1 MYFLFFQWPEKK
13 LAKRL
18 EWMCKRKN
26 PKEEELKE
34 LKDQLMFKHVDSL
47 RKDQLRRLK
56 EWQDEVN
63 QLDQKAIKITVEKTT
78 PSNLT
83 LNTKLSKGSALSC
96 TLFLIFIN
104 DLPNLLNV
112 SKDLF
117 ADDLVMWT
125 SGYSSSKCIAE

>member
-1 MYFLFFQWPEKK
+1 MQYIHSYFNNVFSFFQWPEKK

-34 LKDQLMFKHVDSL
+34 LKNQLMFKHVDSL

-63 QLDQKAIKITVEKTT
+63 QLDQKAIKITVE
-78 PSNLT
+78 NEHDLE
-83 LNTKLSKGSALSC
+83 GSYITRSP
-96 TLFLIFIN
+96 TFYPEVGQGF
-104 DLPNLLNV
+104 
-112 SKDLF
+112 F
-117 ADDLVMWT
+117 
-125 SGYSSSKCIAE
+125 

>member
-1 MYFLFFQWPEKK
+1 MSARSALFSRVFIYISITYFLFFQWPEKK

-63 QLDQKAIKITVEKTT
+63 QLDQKAIKITVE
-78 PSNLT
+78 NEH
-83 LNTKLSKGSALSC
+83 
-96 TLFLIFIN
+96 
-104 DLPNLLNV
+104 DLE
-112 SKDLF
+112 
-117 ADDLVMWT
+117 
-125 SGYSSSKCIAE
+125 G

>member
-1 MYFLFFQWPEKK
+1 MYNIFNTSYFNNVFSFFQWPEKK

-63 QLDQKAIKITVEKTT
+63 QLDQKAIKITVE
-78 PSNLT
+78 NEH
-83 LNTKLSKGSALSC
+83 
-96 TLFLIFIN
+96 
-104 DLPNLLNV
+104 DLE
-112 SKDLF
+112 
-117 ADDLVMWT
+117 
-125 SGYSSSKCIAE
+125 G